1 MGHLLKLAQEYQAKG
16 VLDLCVKCLQDVQK
30 SEENVVKVLS
40 LANCTVTTREDSR
53 LDCVRGECNHLIKN
67 MELSNVKG
75 KGDFNHL
82 DRDSL
87 ESLYVERTGRLET
100 FLKEIYPQFVGLV
113 EYSLH
118 LNLQSSHCGITRCP
132 QHFPLPGLSG
142 KANRD
147 LLDRLSSCSVCREM
161 ITQLVSSSVMPYP
174 LHSEPNAAS
183 MSSETATNPVL
194 AACTISR
201 ATTATMTATRRRSGS
216 RTASLASTGSV
227 FGSGTTSSAVT
238 ASGVNFGP
246 TATNVPAGSVQVGFE
261 TTGSVSTGSGM
272 FGFGTTASVSAG
284 SGFSGSG
291 TASSVGTGSVVGS
304 VTTSS
309 FGTGSLIGSGTTGSG
324 FPGFGKQYQ
333 YGGSYHFDQKLIS
346 IIQDF
351 KNVISLPSGTN

>member
-1 MGHLLKLAQEYQAKG
+1 MFSSSFSVFLIACLVNKMGHLLKLAQEYQAKG
-16 VLDLCVKCLQDVQK
+16 VLDLCVKCLHDVQK

-40 LANCTVTTREDSR
+40 LANCAVTTREDSR
-53 LDCVRGECNHLIKN
+53 LDSVRGECNNLIKN

-75 KGDFNHL
+75 KRDFNHL

-132 QHFPLPGLSG
+132 QHFPSPGSSG
-142 KANRD
+142 KANED
-147 LLDRLSSCSVCREM
+147 LLDRLNSCSVCREM
-161 ITQLVSSSVMPYP
+161 IAQLVSSSKTPYP
-174 LHSEPNAAS
+174 LQSEPNAAS
-183 MSSETATNPVL
+183 ISSETATDSR
-194 AACTISR
+194 ATACTISR
-201 ATTATMTATRRRSGS
+201 ATSATKGRLGS
-216 RTASLASTGSV
+216 RNASLASTGNV
-227 FGSGTTSSAVT
+227 FGSGTTGSAIT
-238 ASGVNFGP
+238 ASGVNFGS
-246 TATNVPAGSVQVGFE
+246 TATNVPAGSVQAVLG
-261 TTGSVSTGSGM
+261 
-272 FGFGTTASVSAG
+272 
-284 SGFSGSG
+284 
-291 TASSVGTGSVVGS
+291 
-304 VTTSS
+304 TTSS
-309 FGTGSLIGSGTTGSG
+309 FSTGSLIGFGTTGSG